1 MDSLTE
7 AEKGSIMTT
16 LTGSE
21 LDKDTIEK
29 AYARWAPVYDLVF
42 GAVFE
47 RGRQAAIA
55 AAERIGGRILEVG
68 VGTGISLPDY
78 SSGNRLCGVDISEP
92 MLRKAKQR
100 VAELGLDNVEGLWV
114 MDAEQLSF
122 PDASFDVVVAQYVI
136 TTVPNPEATLDEF
149 ARVLKPGG
157 EIVLVSRVG
166 AEAGLRRALER
177 WFSPAARKLGW
188 RTEFSFERYAR
199 WAAESDGM
207 QLVERRAMP
216 PFGHFSLIRFAKDGA
231 SASQRNDQRFARA
244 AG

>member
-1 MDSLTE
+1 
-7 AEKGSIMTT
+7 MTD
-16 LTGSE
+16 LLRDN
-21 LDKDTIEK
+21 LDKETITK

-47 RGRQAAIA
+47 RGRQAAVE

-78 SSGNRLCGVDISEP
+78 SRANRIYGVDISEP
-92 MLRKAKQR
+92 MLLKARER
-100 VAELGLDNVEGLWV
+100 VAELDLTNVEGLWV
-114 MDAEQLSF
+114 MDAEHLAF
-122 PDASFDVVVAQYVI
+122 PDESFDVVVAQYVV

-166 AEAGLRRALER
+166 AETGLRRALEK
-177 WFSPAARKLGW
+177 WFAPAARKLGW
-188 RTEFSFERYAR
+188 RTEFSWQRYVR
-199 WAAESDGM
+199 WAGGIEGM
-207 QLVERRAMP
+207 RVAERRAMP
-216 PFGHFSLIRFAKDGA
+216 PLGHFALIRFTKLGVPPPRRVG
-231 SASQRNDQRFARA
+231 QPLVRA

>member
-1 MDSLTE
+1 MMTDTSLHV
-7 AEKGSIMTT
+7 
-16 LTGSE
+16 
-21 LDKDTIEK
+21 LDKETITK

-47 RGRQAAIA
+47 RGREAAIA

-78 SSGNRLCGVDISEP
+78 SRANRICGVDISEP
-92 MLRKAKQR
+92 MLQKAMER
-100 VAELGLDNVEGLWV
+100 VARLGLSHVEGLWV
-114 MDAEQLSF
+114 MDAEHLRF
-122 PDASFDVVVAQYVI
+122 PDESFDVVVAQYVI

-166 AEAGLRRALER
+166 AETGLRKALEK
-177 WFSPAARKLGW
+177 WFAPAARKLGW
-188 RTEFSFERYAR
+188 RTEFSFQRYAR
-199 WAAESDGM
+199 WADRHAGM
-207 QLVERRAMP
+207 RLVERRAMP
-216 PFGHFSLIRFAKDGA
+216 PFGHFSLIRFAKIGGA
-231 SASQRNDQRFARA
+231 AARGADQPQLRA